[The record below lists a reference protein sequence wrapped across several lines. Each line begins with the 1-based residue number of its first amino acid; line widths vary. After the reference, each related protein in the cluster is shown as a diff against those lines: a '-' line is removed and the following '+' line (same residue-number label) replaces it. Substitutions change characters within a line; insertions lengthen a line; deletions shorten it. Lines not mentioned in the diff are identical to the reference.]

1 MPNGL
6 KNGFTK
12 IGNQIMEDIMKADF
26 TKRALKVLLWVLRK
40 GYGYN
45 REQSACELDV
55 DQIAYDTGIDR
66 SHIWKT
72 LRLLE
77 SMNVLLLKENEIRFN
92 RHADS
97 WTMAKT
103 ATKKARPKQPQNMA
117 KTATGHGQNSHG
129 KDDNSLTTND
139 IEAPKKSIKKKETPI
154 SPIKE
159 KLEDASLPRQVI
171 DEIIAFLNETTGKSF
186 KPSTNRTKKDIRAR
200 LNEGFT
206 IEDFKAVIK
215 VKSDQ
220 WYGDTKMD
228 GYLRPQTLF
237 SNKFEGYLQE
247 SHRATK
253 TQTAFGIDST
263 DTGIRGF
270 GL

>member
-1 MPNGL
+1 MANGL
-6 KNGFTK
+6 ANGYTK

-103 ATKKARPKQPQNMA
+103 ATKKAKPKQPQVMA
-117 KTATGHGQNSHG
+117 KTATGHGQNGHG

-139 IEAPKKSIKKKETPI
+139 IEAPKENIKKKETPI
-154 SPIKE
+154 SPMKE
-159 KLEDASLPRQVI
+159 QPESVLILKEDI
-171 DEIIAFLNETTGKSF
+171 HEIIRVLNHTTGKSF
-186 KPSTNRTKKDIRAR
+186 SPSGKHAQRFIRAR
-200 LNEGFT
+200 LADGFT
-206 IEDFKAVIK
+206 IEDFEKVIK
-215 VKSDQ
+215 VKTEQ
-220 WYGDTKMD
+220 WKGDAKMD
-228 GYLRPQTLF
+228 GYLRPETLF

-247 SHRATK
+247 SNRANK
-253 TQTAFGIDST
+253 TQTAFGFEST
-263 DTGIRGF
+263 DTEIRGY